1 MVDKLSSDPDTLY
14 YVTPTTTNVCTA
26 AVWHE
31 ELIGGLDGETETTG
45 PYFTTCDLYSSG
57 EQAESASM
65 ICMLLHIL

>member
-31 ELIGGLDGETETTG
+31 ELIGGLDGETEN
-45 PYFTTCDLYSSG
+45 YWS
-57 EQAESASM
+57 
-65 ICMLLHIL
+65 LLHYL